1 VIQRIALALAGA
13 AVIAMALWHPAPQPA
28 FSTVASPPPAR
39 GLPGSRRF
47 AHRSPGA
54 GGLAVVYVAGAVA
67 KPGLYRLAA
76 GARAADAVAA
86 AGGMRPSAD
95 AAGVN
100 LAQPVRDG
108 DEILVPAI
116 GDAPRTRLPTRARS
130 GRRSRTPAPPALALD
145 VNSAALDELAAV
157 PGIGRALAARIVAL
171 READGAFSTLDEL
184 LDVSGMS
191 QSRLERARPYLVV
204 R

>member
-1 VIQRIALALAGA
+1 MIQRIALALAGA
-13 AVIAMALWHPAPQPA
+13 AVVALALWHPAPQPA
-28 FSTVASPPPAR
+28 FTTVASPAPPRA
-39 GLPGSRRF
+39 LPASHRF
-47 AHRSPGA
+47 AHRSPSA

-108 DEILVPAI
+108 DEVLVPAI
-116 GDAPRTRLPTRARS
+116 GDAPPARSRTRARS

-145 VNSAALDELAAV
+145 VNSAALDELASV

-171 READGAFSTLDEL
+171 RDADGAFSTLDEL
-184 LDVSGMS
+184 LDVSGMT
-191 QSRLERARPYLVV
+191 QSRLERARPYLLV